1 MQTKKAKQLIQ
12 DACTQ
17 LQSVKG
23 TLDQA
28 IESAEKQQN
37 KQNIIT
43 ALNAVDSALNTANGT
58 LQSYQD

>member
-28 IESAEKQQN
+28 IESAEKEHN
-37 KQNIIT
+37 KQNIIN
-43 ALNAVDSALNTANGT
+43 ALNAVDNALNTANGT

>member
-1 MQTKKAKQLIQ
+1 MQNKNAKQLIQ

-28 IESAEKQQN
+28 IESAEQQDN
-37 KQNIIT
+37 KNNIIN
-43 ALNAVDSALNTANGT
+43 ALNAVDNALNTANGT
-58 LQSYQD
+58 LQSYRD

>member
-28 IESAEKQQN
+28 KESAEKEQN
-37 KQNIIT
+37 KQNIIN
-43 ALNAVDSALNTANGT
+43 ALNAVDNALNTANGT
-58 LQSYQD
+58 LQTYQD